1 MQQLSFIKF
10 KTSIKAEDYLI
21 LREILQEDVEIAFVS
36 DFYSV
41 DFFNYL
47 YRCGGG
53 GDYCSF

>member
-53 GDYCSF
+53 GLL